1 MCYHKKIYEHMGIKY
16 IPDFSTK
23 TVNMLLTRAI
33 NENHMMKSHEHDID
47 SDYQQHKEQL
57 KALSKQFGRYAAVGG
72 TAFVID
78 FVLMVLFTEKGGWNP
93 VISSLV
99 SFIISLFVNYAMSMK
114 WVFHRRD
121 DISRGKEFGIFAA
134 LATIGL
140 VMNEAIMAVGVGMMF
155 FDYRLTKLV
164 STGIVTIYNFI
175 SRKKTI
181 DSD

>member
-1 MCYHKKIYEHMGIKY
+1 MMNVQEHAA
-16 IPDFSTK
+16 D
-23 TVNMLLTRAI
+23 
-33 NENHMMKSHEHDID
+33 EE
-47 SDYQQHKEQL
+47 YQARRSQL

-78 FVLMVLFTEKGGWNP
+78 FLLMILFTESGGLNP
-93 VISSLV
+93 ILSSLISFVISLV
-99 SFIISLFVNYAMSMK
+99 INYAMSMK
-114 WVFHRRD
+114 WVFTRRD
-121 DISRGKEFGIFAA
+121 DISRGKEFGIFAI

-140 VMNEAIMAVGVGMMF
+140 AMNEAIMAVGVGMMF

-181 DSD
+181 EQH